1 MTNQLPSTPGEP
13 LVTAAEAGR
22 LLDDLAAGRDAA
34 SVVGEVLLAL
44 VDALTAVATRA
55 AGHGCRCCAANVGD
69 INRLLADAEEPPE
82 LALTKPHHDKE
93 DSDG

>member
-1 MTNQLPSTPGEP
+1 MTNPVE
-13 LVTAAEAGR
+13 AAEAGR
-22 LLDDLAAGRDAA
+22 LLDDLAAGREAA

-82 LALTKPHHDKE
+82 VGLPTALTDPHHDKE
-93 DSDG
+93 YTDD